1 MAFNIFSTLNQNLQN
16 FWGDAYDAYQAWKSK
31 VGNVA
36 STINNNLQDF
46 WGDIYDVGSTIKKNV
61 SNFWTQ
67 TYNQGKNVAS
77 TIKKNVWDYATGQI
91 NEIKAIPSQIGQ
103 WFDNFK
109 QGARDLNYQAWN
121 AGMKALTGK
130 NNATFSDLA
139 PNLWEEMSRNTGKA
153 DETKVMKFV
162 EEIAKAGYNQDQAME
177 ILQATLAE
185 QPDFFNKQTY
195 GDKIRKTAVNRG
207 REFGKTYQDFSTGK
221 IGFWEATLR
230 NAGDIVGLGGGVI
243 GDTITQIPWVTPT
256 LNAIGGAI
264 TSIPWVKPWMEA
276 YGSFAQANPRAAQN
290 IEAVTNLG
298 LSALGTTE
306 GQALMKKWANVL
318 GRKVAQGADYIDNVT
333 SPITTPISNSV
344 SKWVEKMKSI
354 VAPINADEQ
363 ILKDAWLKTVKGMVW
378 DKIVEVPTYGVMDK
392 ARSIIAPAETK
403 RLVNRALSP
412 RWTGLWDKQ
421 KLASVVNAEKNVRN
435 YHQLV
440 RSGKLKGDLS
450 SLESTAQSVV
460 DNLDEVWSKIGKAV
474 DKVQANV
481 AISDDAYKAIDDAV
495 WARWASRTPTAK
507 ILENFK
513 EDTAGSMTLKEAF
526 DIKKIYQTEVW
537 KLIRSGDAGTPQYS
551 ALVKWV
557 EELTNQ
563 IDNAIETQL
572 KWSKFKELKS
582 QYRLMKSM
590 VGDITNSAMVE
601 WRRSPQTF
609 VEQLGTIEAMWN
621 ILSSPIATGR
631 QFLAKEIGEMNTRGG
646 SWRELIKRLDNEA
659 VSAYKKSQT
668 TSWKVI
674 KREMENLPVATK
686 PPIVPKA
693 KPKATTESP
702 FKNNKG
708 FINPSEIKKSLL
720 PKKWV
725 DEARQFYDDLV
736 YAGNSPIVAQ
746 RETAKRF
753 GTIRAMSA
761 SKAGTAELPV
771 MTENWIKNI
780 DTSFWKYNSWRL
792 EHKNWSLDYEISG
805 KTMDIDMVKVNDK
818 QKWTWTILMKEAERI
833 ANEKWISKI
842 QLSAQPLDNSISQ
855 KDLNSFY
862 ERNWYIDKWNNLY
875 IKELQNPKSGTMDIS
890 KAHEALVQE
899 AKKYKSADEFI
910 ESLKQKTNEEK
921 KKIIEMLETM
931 NNEKYTNFSKNSKIK
946 KLYHWTNKDFDNFE
960 LTDGHRTGFM
970 GSTYLVKNKAIF
982 LSEDKQL
989 ARFYGENRS
998 DVLGGKMKLLEV
1010 YPDIRNPLDLTKVID
1025 KNIKKKALELIK
1037 EYDGEKRN
1045 SIPIKYQ
1052 EWLLDSEE
1060 FIKVL
1065 KENWYDSVR
1074 FNEWASF
1081 KSGNNSIK
1089 NKENITVAVLDPSKL
1104 LIYKPAS
1111 TSQLKQIYEQANKK

>member
-16 FWGDAYDAYQAWKSK
+16 FWGNAYDAYQAWKSK

-36 STINNNLQDF
+36 STINTNLQDF

-139 PNLWEEMSRNTGKA
+139 PNLWEEMSRNTGEA
-153 DETKVMKFV
+153 DEAKVMKFV

-221 IGFWEATLR
+221 IGFGEATLR

-290 IEAVTNLG
+290 IEAITNLW
-298 LSALGTTE
+298 LSALGSTE

-318 GRKVAQGADYIDNVT
+318 GRKVAQGANYLDDT
-333 SPITTPISNSV
+333 LKPITTPISNSV

-363 ILKDAWLKTVKGMVW
+363 ILKDAWLKTVKGMIW
-378 DKIVEVPTYGVMDK
+378 DKVVEIPEYSLMDK
-392 ARSIIAPAETK
+392 ARSFVAPAETK

-460 DNLDEVWSKIGKAV
+460 DNLDEVGSKIGKAV

-526 DIKKIYQTEVW
+526 DIKKIYQTEIG

-609 VEQLGTIEAMWN
+609 VEQLGTIEAMGN
-621 ILSSPIATGR
+621 ILSSPIATGK
-631 QFLAKEIGEMNTRGG
+631 QLLAKEIGEMNSRGG
-646 SWRELIKRLDNEA
+646 SWKELVKRLDDEA
-659 VSAYKKSQT
+659 VDAYKKSQT
-668 TSWKVI
+668 TPWKVM

-693 KPKATTESP
+693 KPKATTKP
-702 FKNNKG
+702 
-708 FINPSEIKKSLL
+708 
-720 PKKWV
+720 
-725 DEARQFYDDLV
+725 
-736 YAGNSPIVAQ
+736 PIVPK
-746 RETAKRF
+746 AK
-753 GTIRAMSA
+753 
-761 SKAGTAELPV
+761 
-771 MTENWIKNI
+771 
-780 DTSFWKYNSWRL
+780 
-792 EHKNWSLDYEISG
+792 
-805 KTMDIDMVKVNDK
+805 
-818 QKWTWTILMKEAERI
+818 
-833 ANEKWISKI
+833 
-842 QLSAQPLDNSISQ
+842 
-855 KDLNSFY
+855 
-862 ERNWYIDKWNNLY
+862 
-875 IKELQNPKSGTMDIS
+875 PK
-890 KAHEALVQE
+890 
-899 AKKYKSADEFI
+899 AKK
-910 ESLKQKTNEEK
+910 
-921 KKIIEMLETM
+921 
-931 NNEKYTNFSKNSKIK
+931 
-946 KLYHWTNKDFDNFE
+946 
-960 LTDGHRTGFM
+960 
-970 GSTYLVKNKAIF
+970 
-982 LSEDKQL
+982 
-989 ARFYGENRS
+989 
-998 DVLGGKMKLLEV
+998 
-1010 YPDIRNPLDLTKVID
+1010 
-1025 KNIKKKALELIK
+1025 
-1037 EYDGEKRN
+1037 
-1045 SIPIKYQ
+1045 
-1052 EWLLDSEE
+1052 
-1060 FIKVL
+1060 
-1065 KENWYDSVR
+1065 
-1074 FNEWASF
+1074 
-1081 KSGNNSIK
+1081 
-1089 NKENITVAVLDPSKL
+1089 
-1104 LIYKPAS
+1104 
-1111 TSQLKQIYEQANKK
+1111 

>member
-67 TYNQGKNVAS
+67 TYNQWKNVAS

-121 AGMKALTGK
+121 SGMKSLTGK

-185 QPDFFNKQTY
+185 QPDYFNKQTY
-195 GDKIRKTAVNRG
+195 GDKIRKTAVNRS

-221 IGFWEATLR
+221 IGFGEATLR

-276 YGSFAQANPRAAQN
+276 YGKFAEANPRFAENAQ
-290 IEAVTNLG
+290 AVTNLW
-298 LSALGTTE
+298 LSALGSTE
-306 GQALMKKWANVL
+306 WQALMKKWATVL
-318 GRKVAQGADYIDNVT
+318 GRKVAQGTNYLDDT
-333 SPITTPISNSV
+333 LKPITTPISNSV

-378 DKIVEVPTYGVMDK
+378 DKIVEVPEYWIMDK
-392 ARSIIAPAETK
+392 ARSFVAPAETK

-460 DNLDEVWSKIGKAV
+460 DNLDEVGSKIGKSV
-474 DKVQANV
+474 DNVKANV

-557 EELTNQ
+557 DELTNQ

-609 VEQLGTIEAMWN
+609 VEQLWTIEAMGN
-621 ILSSPIATGR
+621 IISSPIATGR

-659 VSAYKKSQT
+659 VNAYKKSQT
-668 TSWKVI
+668 TPK
-674 KREMENLPVATK
+674 VATK

-693 KPKATTESP
+693 KPKATTESA

-708 FINPSEIKKSLL
+708 FINPSEIKKSLI
-720 PKKWV
+720 PKKWL
-725 DEARQFYDDLV
+725 DEAKQFYDDLV

-761 SKAGTAELPV
+761 SKAGT
-771 MTENWIKNI
+771 
-780 DTSFWKYNSWRL
+780 
-792 EHKNWSLDYEISG
+792 
-805 KTMDIDMVKVNDK
+805 MDIWSSGIIPKDIINEAKDSRFLIKKEFEPKEVWRWVWWNSEWTWFARYWQWLYTTSNKKMASQYAWKDWKLLQMDRFDDIPSNPAWFANDMDFNNFLHYDVAKKMWLKNASEIQSKYKDLSDLFQDMWFDWIVIWKWKDNEMVKFATK
-818 QKWTWTILMKEAERI
+818 
-833 ANEKWISKI
+833 
-842 QLSAQPLDNSISQ
+842 
-855 KDLNSFY
+855 
-862 ERNWYIDKWNNLY
+862 
-875 IKELQNPKSGTMDIS
+875 PKF
-890 KAHEALVQE
+890 V
-899 AKKYKSADEFI
+899 
-910 ESLKQKTNEEK
+910 
-921 KKIIEMLETM
+921 
-931 NNEKYTNFSKNSKIK
+931 
-946 KLYHWTNKDFDNFE
+946 
-960 LTDGHRTGFM
+960 
-970 GSTYLVKNKAIF
+970 
-982 LSEDKQL
+982 
-989 ARFYGENRS
+989 
-998 DVLGGKMKLLEV
+998 
-1010 YPDIRNPLDLTKVID
+1010 P
-1025 KNIKKKALELIK
+1025 
-1037 EYDGEKRN
+1037 
-1045 SIPIKYQ
+1045 
-1052 EWLLDSEE
+1052 
-1060 FIKVL
+1060 
-1065 KENWYDSVR
+1065 
-1074 FNEWASF
+1074 
-1081 KSGNNSIK
+1081 
-1089 NKENITVAVLDPSKL
+1089 
-1104 LIYKPAS
+1104 
-1111 TSQLKQIYEQANKK
+1111 NKK